1 MLKGGCETIIE
12 YNTNVDFNRKLLE
25 NATEYLGK
33 RPEIYSLARL
43 HHDQEFDDIFKGMKQ
58 LQDEG
63 LFGAFGASE
72 LKRETLERA
81 NKVSVYVLSSLSV

>member
-1 MLKGGCETIIE
+1 M
-12 YNTNVDFNRKLLE
+12 
-25 NATEYLGK
+25 GK
-33 RPEIYSLARL
+33 KPEIFSLARL
-43 HHDQEFDDIFKGMKQ
+43 HLDQDFEDVFKGMKT

-81 NKVSVYVLSSLSV
+81 NKVSL